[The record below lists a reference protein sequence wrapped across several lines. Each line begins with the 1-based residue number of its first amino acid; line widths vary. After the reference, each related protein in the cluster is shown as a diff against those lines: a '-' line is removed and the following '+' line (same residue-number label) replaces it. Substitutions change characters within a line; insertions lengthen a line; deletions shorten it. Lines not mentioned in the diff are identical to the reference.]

1 MYHYD
6 MPQYLQDIG
15 GFTNPLFV
23 NYFEVFARV
32 LYKNFGSRVKLWI
45 TFNEPF
51 DTCVDGYGTGIS
63 APLISVSGV
72 GEYLCGHYLLEAH
85 AVAYHLYKDKYYED
99 FKGLVGI
106 SLNSRYYYPKDSSVG
121 KDVIQR
127 AMEYRVRQQIIV
139 IILVL
144 FMYFISAWLVRKS
157 NIWQRWWVSK
167 NNDSRNCKK

>member
-32 LYKNFGSRVKLWI
+32 LFKNFGSRVKLWI

-63 APLISVSGV
+63 APLISVPGV
-72 GEYLCGHYLLEAH
+72 GEYLCAHYLLEAH
-85 AVAYHLYKDKYYED
+85 SVAYHLYKKNYFPD
-99 FKGLVGI
+99 FGGLVGI
-106 SLNSRYYYPKDSSVG
+106 SLNSRFYYPKDSSVG

-127 AMEYRVRQQIIV
+127 AMEYRVRLEKVHRLFAILIYFNFSLDGLQIRY
-139 IILVL
+139 LVK
-144 FMYFISAWLVRKS
+144 MVVTQK
-157 NIWQRWWVSK
+157 
-167 NNDSRNCKK
+167 